1 MTSLLDGF
9 FLFFAPALPESAF
22 WTAASTDGSERRMG
36 FSLLMF
42 CCPHG
47 PFYGRRIDL
56 DTSRPGIPSHWKEG
70 GDVDSHGFTL
80 PWMVPLFAVRTLCRD
95 CLFLDGFF
103 CFFAT

>member
-47 PFYGRRIDL
+47 PFLREA
-56 DTSRPGIPSHWKEG
+56 H
-70 GDVDSHGFTL
+70 
-80 PWMVPLFAVRTLCRD
+80 
-95 CLFLDGFF
+95 
-103 CFFAT
+103 